1 MLPDGTINPGQ
12 MTSFNHYALGSVIN
26 WLHEYV
32 GGISLIEPGWKVFKV
47 QPIPGGT
54 IRSAN
59 IQYESPYGLI
69 QCSWELDEN
78 SVFSMKLQ
86 IPPSSS
92 ALVIMP
98 EKKANEGSSQG
109 IIFHSGRYDL
119 SCHYHADPWPPTPLE
134 TLFKPPARKVTSQ

>member
-1 MLPDGTINPGQ
+1 
-12 MTSFNHYALGSVIN
+12 MTSFNHYALGSVVN

-32 GGISLIEPGWKVFKV
+32 GGISIIEPGWKAFKV

-54 IRSAN
+54 ICSAN

-69 QCSWELDEN
+69 KCSWELDDN

-86 IPPSSS
+86 IPPNSS

-98 EKKANEGSSQG
+98 DKVANAEKLQG
-109 IIFHSGRYDL
+109 TLYHSGSYYL
-119 SCHYHADPWPPTPLE
+119 SCQYHPDPWPPTPLE
-134 TLFKPPARKVTSQ
+134 TLFKPPARKAGH